1 MRFYPHGS
9 GSIPGLALSASSATY
24 ALTGSFATT
33 ILSASYALKGSPGP
47 SGSSGVCIYISGSN
61 GPSGSA
67 GPQGP
72 TGTVDGPFTSY

>member
-9 GSIPGLALSASSATY
+9 GSIPGIAVSASSARY

-33 ILSASYALKGSPGP
+33 VLSASFALKGGRGP
-47 SGSSGVCIYISGSN
+47 AGPAGNCIYMSGST
-61 GPSGSA
+61 

-72 TGTVDGPFTSY
+72 AGSQGPSGTVDGPFTSY